1 MEPNA
6 QALNSASTSLNLPSK
21 IRAHPQT
28 RFGILLIPSIAL
40 LVLFFVGPLTVMLS
54 YSFREFTGPIQTGAV
69 NYTFGNYV
77 NFFTDQFY
85 WSVLGRT
92 FIVATCVATLS
103 VIIGFPVA
111 YTLARSK
118 SKWKFALMVIAVLP
132 LITNLVVRNYGWM
145 VILSDNGILNTILT
159 SVGLPKISLMFTTAG
174 VILTLT
180 QVLSPFAIF
189 PLFGAIQQIKPQ
201 LEESVRG
208 LGGQSFHVLKDVLLP
223 LSLPGLVAGWLL
235 TFVQAVASFATPL
248 LIGGGG
254 REGQLLATL
263 VFTDATVTLN
273 WPFAAATSFIL
284 TVLVLILINLQGWIS
299 RDKR

>member
-1 MEPNA
+1 MMA
-6 QALNSASTSLNLPSK
+6 AIDASTTRKEAP
-21 IRAHPQT
+21 RT
-28 RFGILLIPSIAL
+28 RFGILLVPSIAL
-40 LVLFFVGPLTVMLS
+40 LIVFFVGPLSVMLS
-54 YSFREFTGPIQTGAV
+54 YSFREFTGPVQTGEI
-69 NYTFGNYV
+69 NYV
-77 NFFTDQFY
+77 FDNYIKFFTDPFY
-85 WSVLGRT
+85 LSVLMRT
-92 FIVATCVATLS
+92 FAVATSVATLS
-103 VIIGFPVA
+103 VIIGYPIA

-118 SKWKFALMVIAVLP
+118 SNWRFVLMVIAVLP

-145 VILSDNGILNTILT
+145 VILSDNGLLNTVLA
-159 SVGLPKISLMFTTAG
+159 SVGLPKISLMFTTTG
-174 VILTLT
+174 VVLTLT

-208 LGGQSFHVLKDVLLP
+208 LGGRSWHVVKDVLIP
-223 LSLPGLVAGWLL
+223 LSWPGLIAGWLL

-273 WPFAAATSFIL
+273 WPFAAATSLIL
-284 TVLVLILINLQGWIS
+284 TALVMMLITLQGWIS